1 MNVNVTEYGAD
12 DIQHLPF
19 QQAVRIRISMYLGS
33 DNTEGIYQG
42 LKEIINNS
50 TDESNNGFGDKIE
63 ISVNETLNK
72 VKVRDYGRGVPFGI
86 NKEGKNV
93 LVAVYT
99 EEHTGG
105 KFKKGVYKTSAGL
118 NGIGGS
124 CTCLSSDKFTVTSY
138 RGDKKATAIFE
149 KGVLLSYNESST
161 TEKSGTVCEW
171 IPSKEVFKNMTEGFS
186 YKRICDDI
194 ENISYL
200 NKGIHFV
207 IKNEETGEE
216 KEFYSKNGIAD
227 FIIKKA
233 KNPLMKP
240 IITKAKDVVT
250 GSELEVAFLWT
261 AGVEQSFVFVN
272 GLYCPDGG
280 TPITGAKTTLTTF
293 INKLS
298 GQKLDGEL
306 IRRGLVYA
314 INCKVD
320 EPSFEGQTKSKIN
333 NNELR
338 SLTSTAF
345 KDGLEQFAQ
354 TLESEKIIEML
365 VKYQKAEKAADRARK
380 QILDAAK
387 EIEKNASKK
396 VFNTDKL
403 ADAEFLGQDSILLL
417 VEGDSASG
425 SMKQARDYTKYG
437 VLALRGKIINPL
449 SNNDEDIADN
459 EEVKLFLKAM
469 NIVPGKYDAKKLR
482 YGKVAICV
490 DADSDGY
497 HIALLIMSLLYYF
510 APQFIEE
517 GRLCWL
523 RSPLYTVD
531 MGKTKKYYFTDEEM
545 ESVKPTL
552 TGVKQIHRNKGLG
565 ELDPKDATASMF
577 TEEFQHMDII
587 RSTDEGFELLKD
599 LMGDDPKKR
608 KEYIFNNIDFD
619 IIRE

>member
-149 KGVLLSYNESST
+149 KGALLSYNESST

-186 YKRICDDI
+186 YERICNDI

-200 NKGIHFV
+200 NKGIHFI

-227 FIIKKA
+227 FIVKKA

-240 IITKAKDVVT
+240 IITKAKDAVT

-437 VLALRGKIINPL
+437 VLPLRGKIINPL

-552 TGVKQIHRNKGLG
+552 VGVKQIHRNKGLG

-608 KEYIFNNIDFD
+608 KEYIFNNIDFN

>member
-1 MNVNVTEYGAD
+1 MNVNVAEYGAD

-124 CTCLSSDKFTVTSY
+124 CTCLSSDKFIVTSY

-552 TGVKQIHRNKGLG
+552 AGVKQIHRNKGLG